1 MKGYWLILGSDVKDG
16 AAQEQY
22 AALWMPVAARFGAT
36 VRVLDASVLRE
47 AHTTRRVVVVEFPS
61 VELARACYA
70 DPARCGQERRRS
82 APGLGLG
89 RSERAAAAARVAD
102 LPGYPHGAG
111 VDVDVSRTE
120 RGKFGP
126 TKAGEGGHEHERPIA
141 RRDGIGHGVDLG
153 NVQKRTFG

>member
-70 DPARCGQERRRS
+70 DPAYQD
-82 APGLGLG
+82 AMQFAL
-89 RSERAAAAARVAD
+89 AASDRELLIIEGD
-102 LPGYPHGAG
+102 LA
-111 VDVDVSRTE
+111 
-120 RGKFGP
+120 
-126 TKAGEGGHEHERPIA
+126 
-141 RRDGIGHGVDLG
+141 
-153 NVQKRTFG
+153 